1 MDNFHYD
8 CHKLAHNHHTISS
21 VGFVPTGPRP
31 ICHTLMVPEPAEREL
46 LDLARLTTMRLP
58 GRVAGVGTPELD
70 DVRIRN
76 SCSDVSSTLEALP
89 LVLVLTELS

>member
-1 MDNFHYD
+1 MIV
-8 CHKLAHNHHTISS
+8 AQSI
-21 VGFVPTGPRP
+21 GFVITGPRP
-31 ICHTLMVPEPAEREL
+31 FCHTLMVPEPAEREL

-70 DVRIRN
+70 DVRICN
-76 SCSDVSSTLEALP
+76 SCSDASSTLEALP